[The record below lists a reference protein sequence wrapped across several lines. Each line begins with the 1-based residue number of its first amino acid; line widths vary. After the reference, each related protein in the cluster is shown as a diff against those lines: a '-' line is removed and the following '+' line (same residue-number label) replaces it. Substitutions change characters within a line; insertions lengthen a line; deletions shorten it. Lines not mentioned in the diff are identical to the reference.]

1 MTATA
6 HSIIRNAP
14 APFDAEVS
22 LDYEGRLLRR
32 KRLSCEGGDFMVD
45 LPEVTSLDDGDAFEL
60 SDGRQIVVRAAP
72 EPVLVI
78 RGNLPRLAWH
88 IGNRHTPCR
97 IEADRLIIRQDHV
110 LEAMLKQ
117 LGADLCRKDM
127 PFRPEGGAYGHGRT
141 FGHDHGPATQHPHGA
156 GEHAHA
162 HAHAESPGHSHAH
175 AESHSHTHDHA

>member
-1 MTATA
+1 MIATA

-60 SDGRQIVVRAAP
+60 SGRPPGRRARA
-72 EPVLVI
+72 
-78 RGNLPRLAWH
+78 RGAGAGHPRQPRPRLAWH

-110 LEAMLKQ
+110 LEAMLRQ
-117 LGADLCRKDM
+117 LGADMCRKDM

-141 FGHDHGPATQHPHGA
+141 FGHDHGPATNHPHGA
-156 GEHAHA
+156 GEHTHS
-162 HAHAESPGHSHAH
+162 HAESHSHSHAH
-175 AESHSHTHDHA
+175 AESHSHAHDHA